1 LNMADALP
9 TPQLTVI
16 HSSINRPTQWLG
28 GDREL
33 IIVTALLS
41 FGLALSLATW
51 WGVVISIVFWLSAA
65 AVLQRM
71 GKADPMLRQVYLRH
85 IRFRYFYP
93 AKSGLHS
100 SGISLRAGWR

>member
-1 LNMADALP
+1 MNMADALP

-65 AVLQRM
+65 AESQNTIEITTPHQVAKL
-71 GKADPMLRQVYLRH
+71 KASPKLSNAVTIINSRSPPSH
-85 IRFRYFYP
+85 
-93 AKSGLHS
+93 
-100 SGISLRAGWR
+100 